1 MPVLWRRVVIFFAAL
16 MPLAWLIYS
25 IQHAL
30 LGADPAKA
38 LVVFTGT
45 WAFYFLLITLA
56 VTPLRRLIHTKTL
69 HFNWLGAHRRML
81 GLFCLFY
88 ACLHLLAFFVC
99 ILGLDASRFGNEILQ
114 RPYILVS
121 LPAFLGLIILGATS
135 TQAMMRRLG
144 KRWVQWHKGIYAIA
158 LLAWIHVWM
167 QVRASYFDALVL
179 GALLCVLMAPRVYGW
194 GIKAWAGWRL
204 G

>member
-16 MPLAWLIYS
+16 MPLAWLIFS
-25 IQHAL
+25 IQHVL

-135 TQAMMRRLG
+135 TQAMMRRL
-144 KRWVQWHKGIYAIA
+144 
-158 LLAWIHVWM
+158 
-167 QVRASYFDALVL
+167 ASAGFN
-179 GALLCVLMAPRVYGW
+179 
-194 GIKAWAGWRL
+194 GIKAFMPLPCWRGYMCGCKLGPAILTHWYWAPCCVC
-204 G
+204 